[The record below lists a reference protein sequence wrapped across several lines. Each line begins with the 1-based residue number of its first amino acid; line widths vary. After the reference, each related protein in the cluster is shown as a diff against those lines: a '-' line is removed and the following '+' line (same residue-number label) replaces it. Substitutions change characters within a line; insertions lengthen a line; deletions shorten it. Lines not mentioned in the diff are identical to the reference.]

1 MTSPQREALL
11 DKIRA
16 LLSKT
21 VANGCTQEEAL
32 AALAKARAMMDVYEV
47 SDDELSLTREE
58 KAILLREPRDST
70 DTHKIKWKLCAS
82 VAAFCECEVWRN
94 RNGLLVFCG
103 LPSDAQLATWMLDT
117 LAAFVQGALVDHLM
131 KSVATGHERRSAIA
145 SFVHGCTGRI
155 SQRLDELR
163 NQSESVATSNA
174 KALVIVKGAAVK
186 AKLAECGIKLRTTRS
201 SASIGDDSSY
211 NAGKAA
217 GNRASFGR
225 PVSGQNATL
234 RLK

>member
-1 MTSPQREALL
+1 MTTPQREALL
-11 DKIRA
+11 AKIRA

-21 VANGCTQEEAL
+21 VENGATEAEAL
-32 AALAKARAMMDVYEV
+32 AALAKARGMVDAYEV
-47 SDDELSLTREE
+47 TDAELALTKDEH
-58 KAILLREPRDST
+58 AIFLREPRGTADP
-70 DTHKIKWKLCAS
+70 HNIKFHLSGS
-82 VAAFCECEVWRN
+82 VAEFCECTAWRN
-94 RNGLLVFCG
+94 HDNLLVFCG
-103 LPSDAQLATWMLDT
+103 QRSDAQFATWLLDT
-117 LAAFVQGALVDHLM
+117 LAAFVQGELANHLAT
-131 KSVATGHERRSAIA
+131 STATGHARRSVIA
-145 SFVHGCTGRI
+145 SFVHGCTRRI
-155 SQRLDELR
+155 CQRLNELR
-163 NQSESVATSNA
+163 RQSTTVATPNA